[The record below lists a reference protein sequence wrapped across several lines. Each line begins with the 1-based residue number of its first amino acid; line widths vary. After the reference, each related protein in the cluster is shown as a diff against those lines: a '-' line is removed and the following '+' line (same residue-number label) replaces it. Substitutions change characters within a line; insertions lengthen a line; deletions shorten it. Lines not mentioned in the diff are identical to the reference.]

1 MKAPSRFNN
10 ARLAYTL
17 CCYGSLRKVG
27 RILIHAACS
36 LFMTFSRTNARAVL
50 FFLTTLAATLPAQ
63 AQPGDLSGFSLL
75 RLEPSARAAALGGSF
90 SAVFGDDVNA
100 FFYNPA
106 LLNETTH
113 GHLSLSYLNHL
124 SDINAGFLAYSR
136 HAESLGT
143 FAAGLRFLT
152 WGELQGADEQGN
164 RTETFGASDVALTI
178 GVARAQSE
186 RLRYGVNLH
195 VLYASIESFNASAL
209 ATDVGVLYHI
219 DEQQLTFSA
228 SVNNLGVT
236 LNSLGTTKDD
246 LPLDLR
252 VGFTKRLRHI
262 PLLLSLTGYNLH
274 DIGDEPEG
282 NSALSNVMQHIII
295 GSEFQFS
302 QAFNVRFGYNH
313 RRHEGLKTGSRLDL
327 AGVGLGFGLK
337 ITRFRL
343 DYAYNSWSFGG
354 LHQFTVRT
362 AI

>member
-1 MKAPSRFNN
+1 MTVQRAHGW
-10 ARLAYTL
+10 RLAAL
-17 CCYGSLRKVG
+17 LVVG
-27 RILIHAACS
+27 A
-36 LFMTFSRTNARAVL
+36 LFLVV
-50 FFLTTLAATLPAQ
+50 PAK
-63 AQPGDLSGFSLL
+63 AQPGDLSGFSFL

-90 SAVFGDDVNA
+90 SAVYGDDVNA

-113 GHLSLSYLNHL
+113 RHLSISYLNHL

-136 HAESLGT
+136 HYDGLAT
-143 FAAGLRFLT
+143 FAAGLRFLS
-152 WGELQGADEQGN
+152 WGDLQGADEQGN
-164 RTETFGASDVALTI
+164 RTGSFGASDVALTL
-178 GVARAQSE
+178 GAARAQSD
-186 RLRYGVNLH
+186 RLRYGVNVHLIYSS
-195 VLYASIESFNASAL
+195 VESFNASAL

-219 DEQQLTFSA
+219 AAQRLTFSA

-236 LNSLGTTKDD
+236 LSSLGETKDD

-252 VGFTKRLRHI
+252 VGLTKRLRYI
-262 PLLLSLTGYNLH
+262 PLLVSLTGYNLH
-274 DIGDEPEG
+274 DIGNEPEDGTALG
-282 NSALSNVMQHIII
+282 NVFQHVIL
-295 GSEFQFS
+295 GGEFQFS

-313 RRHEGLKTGSRLDL
+313 RRHQGLKTSSRLDL

-343 DYAYNSWSFGG
+343 DYAFNSWSFGG